1 MQLTVVCK
9 WYVEWVEIAHV
20 VSLHKTFLSTPCRS
34 SDVRCE
40 HRDICLCFGLCLQCI
55 FLLTGEA
62 VKMASIESK
71 NIMPALVIRQHP
83 RIGPAGHIYS
93 EFLWL
98 LSSCYLLLLFRFDR
112 SLNSVLLLLTSL
124 AVILTSIQYARRRIW
139 IIKPQQKQSSSKTN
153 ISPNHGTANLFKI
166 ATTSHPECLSITS
179 TPR

>member
-1 MQLTVVCK
+1 MDHLAINAVNCCWQMIRGMRQCIK
-9 WYVEWVEIAHV
+9 HFCP
-20 VSLHKTFLSTPCRS
+20 LHCRS

-40 HRDICLCFGLCLQCI
+40 HRDICLSFGLCLQGM

-124 AVILTSIQYARRRIW
+124 AVILTSIQYACRRI
-139 IIKPQQKQSSSKTN
+139 
-153 ISPNHGTANLFKI
+153 
-166 ATTSHPECLSITS
+166 
-179 TPR
+179 